1 MDNIKLIKKASEIE
15 TTTIISMSPKIIQI
29 LDPSDYSAVDL
40 EMKDGFSDYNIGDE
54 IKIIKIDNYI
64 YLIK

>member
-1 MDNIKLIKKASEIE
+1 MDNIKLIKKANDIE
-15 TTTIISMSPKIIQI
+15 TTTIISISPKIIQI

-40 EMKDGFSDYNIGDE
+40 EMQEEFSDYNIGDE
-54 IKIIKIDNYI
+54 IKLIKIENYI

>member
-1 MDNIKLIKKASEIE
+1 MDNIKLVKKASDIE

-40 EMKDGFSDYNIGDE
+40 EMQEEFSDYNIGDE
-54 IKIIKIDNYI
+54 IKLIKIEDYI

>member
-1 MDNIKLIKKASEIE
+1 MLGKLVKKADEIE
-15 TTTIISMSPKIIQI
+15 TTTIISMSPRIIQI

-40 EMKDGFSDYNIGDE
+40 EMLDEFGNYNIGDE
-54 IKIIKIDNYI
+54 IKIIKIENYI

>member
-1 MDNIKLIKKASEIE
+1 
-15 TTTIISMSPKIIQI
+15 MSPKIIQI

-40 EMKDGFSDYNIGDE
+40 EMKEEFSDYNIGDE
-54 IKIIKIDNYI
+54 IKIIKIENYI